1 MLIVCTNKG
10 CLQSTEAK
18 LDKGTNEVICMAC
31 GKPISN
37 LTDQMRRM
45 LLAFGQVVLT
55 AERKP
60 FQANCPT
67 CSARRDI
74 SLTGNVA
81 HCATC
86 GTELRVSAAFL
97 NAFKQY
103 LAQADKEVKEPEEP

>member
-1 MLIVCTNKG
+1 MLIACTNKG

-31 GKPISN
+31 GKPIIN
-37 LTDQMRRM
+37 LTDQMRRT
-45 LLAFGQVVLT
+45 LLAFGQILRT

-60 FQANCPT
+60 FQAHCPT

-74 SLTGNVA
+74 SLAGDVA

-86 GTELRVSAAFL
+86 GAELRMSVAFL
-97 NAFKQY
+97 NAFKQHM
-103 LAQADKEVKEPEEP
+103 AQLEKEAKEPQGS